1 MSTPRASVARPV
13 AFRAT
18 ALRLLAALRADRA
31 RLWGILALAVTGVG
45 MTVLVPALLG
55 EATDTVVDGMRGDG
69 VDFGAVRGT
78 LLLAAG
84 LTLCA
89 WLFQVA
95 QGRLIAD
102 LVQHTAYRLRE
113 RTEAKLSRL
122 PLRHFDTRTRGDV
135 LSRVTNDIDN
145 VGQTLQR
152 VFARL
157 LGSLLLIAG
166 TLVMM
171 FRISPLLAALVL
183 AATPVTVLA
192 ARAVGRRA
200 QPQFARQ
207 WAATGALSGHVEE
220 MYTGHELVTAFG
232 RQEAAAGELAR
243 HNDTLRDASVRA
255 QFVSGLIAPATTFL
269 GNLTYVLVAVVGG
282 LRVASGALSIG
293 GIQAFI
299 QYVTQFN
306 QPVTML
312 ASLAGQTQ
320 SAIASAERV
329 FALLDAEEE
338 PPEAPRRAGTPARIT
353 GRVVFDS
360 VSFRYAPDEPLIEDL
375 SLTVEPGRTV
385 AIVGPTGAGKT
396 TLVNLLLR
404 FYDADSGTITLD
416 GTDITAL
423 PRDEVRRDIGMV
435 LQDPWLFGGT
445 VADNI
450 AYGRPDA
457 SREDIVAAATAVHA
471 DHLIRTLPGGYD
483 TIVDAES
490 GVSAGERQLITIA
503 RAFLPGPA
511 VLVLDEATSSVDT
524 RTEMLVREAMTSLR
538 RGRTSFVIAHR
549 LSTVR
554 NADTILVME
563 SGRIVE
569 RGTHQD
575 LLASKGPY
583 ARLYAAQFAH
593 QDPARFAQQDDAR
606 AHQDAAPHDAGERR
620 PTGQGTGS
628 RTTAS

>member
-1 MSTPRASVARPV
+1 MSTRGRPARGAV

-18 ALRLLAALRADRA
+18 ALRLLATLRVDST
-31 RLWGILALAVTGVG
+31 RLGGIAALAVTGVG

-69 VDFGAVRGT
+69 IDFAPVRAT

-84 LTLCA
+84 LTVCA

-102 LVQHTAYRLRE
+102 VVQRMAYRLRE

-122 PLRHFDTRTRGDV
+122 PLRHFDTRSRGDV

-152 VFARL
+152 VFARV

-192 ARAVGRRA
+192 ARAIGRRA

-220 MYTGHELVTAFG
+220 MYTGHEVVTAFG
-232 RQEAAAGELAR
+232 RQEETARTLAD
-243 HNDTLRDASVRA
+243 HNDELRAASVRA

-282 LRVASGALSIG
+282 LRVAAGALTIG

-299 QYVTQFN
+299 QYVMQFN

-312 ASLAGQTQ
+312 ASLAGQMQ
-320 SAIASAERV
+320 SAVASAERV
-329 FALLDAEEE
+329 FELLDAEEE
-338 PPEAPRRAGTPARIT
+338 PPDPVTAAALPAPVT
-353 GRVVFDS
+353 GRVVFDA
-360 VSFRYAPDEPLIEDL
+360 VSFRYEPDEPLIEDL

-385 AIVGPTGAGKT
+385 AIVGHTGAGKT

-404 FYDADSGTITLD
+404 FYEAEAGRISVD
-416 GTDITAL
+416 GTDITTL
-423 PRDEVRRDIGMV
+423 PRAELRRTIGMV
-435 LQDPWLFGGT
+435 LQDTWLFGGT
-445 VADNI
+445 VAENI

-457 SREDIVAAATAVHA
+457 SREDVVAAATAVHA
-471 DHLIRTLPGGYD
+471 DRLIRTLPGGYD
-483 TIVDAES
+483 TVVDGES
-490 GVSAGERQLITIA
+490 GLSAGERQLITIA
-503 RAFLPGPA
+503 RAFLLRPA
-511 VLVLDEATSSVDT
+511 ILVLDEATSSVDT
-524 RTEMLVREAMTSLR
+524 RTEMLVQDAMASLR

-554 NADTILVME
+554 SADTILVME
-563 SGRIVE
+563 AGRIAE
-569 RGTHQD
+569 RGTHHE
-575 LLASKGPY
+575 LLATKGPY

-593 QDPARFAQQDDAR
+593 RPAAEPGRWPGSGPDGTAR
-606 AHQDAAPHDAGERR
+606 
-620 PTGQGTGS
+620 S
-628 RTTAS
+628 VRT